1 MRKSVACGPKTVASV
16 TRTAVLDLYCLV
28 LYCIV
33 LSCLVQAHIEK
44 VARRADSW
52 KEGQELWEAAKAKA
66 VQASAIRQMTL

>member
-1 MRKSVACGPKTVASV
+1 MRKSVACGPKIAASV
-16 TRTAVLDLYCLV
+16 TRTALLDLTCL
-28 LYCIV
+28 V